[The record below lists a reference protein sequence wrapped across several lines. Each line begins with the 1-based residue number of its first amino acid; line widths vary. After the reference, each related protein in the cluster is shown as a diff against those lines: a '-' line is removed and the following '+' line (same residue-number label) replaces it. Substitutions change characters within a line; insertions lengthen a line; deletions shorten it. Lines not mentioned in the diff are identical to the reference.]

1 MSEWYQIGAEESLQ
15 QLDTSFQN
23 GLTSDEA
30 ARRLTKYGPN
40 ELVEKGAKSPFSI
53 LFDQFKDL
61 MVIILIIAALA
72 SAVLGE
78 THGVIIII
86 AIVILNAIIGFSQ
99 EYRAEQAIAALK
111 KLAVPSVSVMRDGRL
126 VEVPAS
132 TLVPGD
138 IVKLET
144 GDLVPADGRVVE
156 SVNLRSQEAALTGE
170 SVPISKHTNVLASS
184 TTGSAP
190 PLGDRRNMV
199 YMGTAVIY
207 GRGTV
212 VITDTGMQ
220 TELGNIAELIQS
232 VREEQTPLQKRL
244 DHLGKILG
252 YAALIIIAIVL
263 AEGFFTGERFT
274 DLFLVGISLA
284 VAAVPEGLPAVV
296 AITLALGAQRMLKRN
311 ALIRR
316 LPAVETLGS
325 VTIICSDKTGT
336 LTQDRMTVTM
346 LDVAGRDYQM
356 QALVDS
362 GDPIFDAA
370 LSATAAPE
378 DRAVDLLLIAG
389 ALCSDA
395 FIQLDDEGD
404 KQIVGDPTEGALVL
418 AADAFAHSKKDLD
431 VRWPRVAEVPFTSE
445 RKRMTTV
452 HSLSSADMSDKAP
465 WGQMPYVAF
474 SKGAADVLLEIC
486 SSYWTG
492 NEILPLDDLM
502 RQRVLDANARSAGN
516 GQRVLGVAFRGMT
529 ELADTENEDSIES
542 DMTFIGLVSMID
554 PARPEVKAAVA
565 TASQAGIRSV
575 MITGDHPLTA
585 QYIARDLAITTSDN
599 YLTGRELAQMSAED
613 LRKIVRETP
622 VYARVSPEH
631 KLNIVEALQ
640 DLGEVVAMTGD
651 GVNDAPALKR
661 ADIGVAM
668 GITGTDVSKEAAD
681 MVLLDDNYATIVAAI
696 EEGRNIYDNI
706 RKFITYILSSNTGEL
721 FVMFVGP
728 FLGLPLPLLAVQ
740 ILWINLVTD
749 GLPGL
754 ALAMEPAERG
764 IMNRPPYRPDESILS
779 RGIGRRIIW
788 IGVMIGLFSLLVGWY
803 YYRQDPNGPWQTMI
817 FTILTLGQMGNALA
831 LREHK
836 ESVFSAGLFANRLMI
851 LAIISTVALQLM
863 LVYTEFGQRFFE
875 VMPLSPSA
883 LAVGFGVSVVV
894 FFAVEFEKWLMRR
907 GTLSG

>member
-1 MSEWYQIGAEESLQ
+1 MSEWYQLETEATLRDLGTTVQ
-15 QLDTSFQN
+15 T
-23 GLTSDEA
+23 GLTSGEA
-30 ARRLTKYGPN
+30 ARRLEEYGPN
-40 ELVEKGAKSPFSI
+40 ELVEKGAKSPFAI
-53 LFDQFKDL
+53 LLDQFKDL
-61 MVIILIIAALA
+61 MVIILILAALA

-78 THGVIIII
+78 TESVIIII
-86 AIVILNAIIGFSQ
+86 AIVVLNAIIGFSQ

-111 KLAVPSVSVMRDGRL
+111 KLAVPTVSVIRDGQL
-126 VEVPAS
+126 MEVSAN

-144 GDLVPADGRVVE
+144 GDMVPADGRVVE
-156 SVNLRSQEAALTGE
+156 SVNLRAQEAALTGE
-170 SVPISKHTNVLASS
+170 SVPISKHTNALTSS
-184 TTGSAP
+184 NGSAP

-199 YMGTAVIY
+199 YMGTAIIY

-212 VITDTGMQ
+212 VITDTGMK
-220 TELGNIAELIQS
+220 TELGNIAELIQG
-232 VREEQTPLQKRL
+232 VQEEQTPLQRRL
-244 DHLGKILG
+244 DHLGKVLG
-252 YAALIIIAIVL
+252 IAAIIIVIIVV
-263 AEGFFTGERFT
+263 AEGLFRGDHFTE
-274 DLFLVGISLA
+274 LFLVGISLA

-346 LDVAGRDYQM
+346 LDVAGREYKLQSLAGSED
-356 QALVDS
+356 A
-362 GDPIFDAA
+362 IFDAV
-370 LSATAAPE
+370 LRDGAAPE

-395 FIQLDDEGD
+395 FIQRESDGNEHV
-404 KQIVGDPTEGALVL
+404 VGDPTEGAFVI
-418 AADAFAHSKKDLD
+418 AANIFGHGKKDLES
-431 VRWPRVAEVPFTSE
+431 RWPRVSEVPFTSE
-445 RKRMTTV
+445 RKRMTTI
-452 HSLSSADMSDKAP
+452 HASSAEDANDHVP
-465 WGQMPYVAF
+465 WGQLPYVAF
-474 SKGAADVLLEIC
+474 SKGAADVLLETC
-486 SSYWTG
+486 TRYWTG
-492 NEILPLDDLM
+492 KEILPLDDDM
-502 RQRVLDANARSAGN
+502 RQRVLDANARSAQS
-516 GQRVLGVAFRGMT
+516 GQRVLGVAFRGMP
-529 ELADTENEDSIES
+529 ELIDTTNESAIES
-542 DMTFIGLVSMID
+542 DMIFIGLVSMID
-554 PARPEVKAAVA
+554 PARPEVKSAVA
-565 TASQAGIRSV
+565 TAKQAGIRSV

-585 QYIARDLAITTSDN
+585 QYIARDLAITTSDR
-599 YLTGRELAQMSAED
+599 YLTGPDLVQMSAED
-613 LRKIVRETP
+613 LRQVVYDVP

-706 RKFITYILSSNTGEL
+706 RKFVTYILSSNTGEL
-721 FVMFVGP
+721 FVMFIGP

-764 IMNRPPYRPDESILS
+764 IMSRPPYRPDESILS

-788 IGVMIGLFSLLVGWY
+788 IGVLIGILALLVGLY
-803 YYRQDPNGPWQTMI
+803 YYKQDPNGPWQTMI

-831 LREHK
+831 LRAHK
-836 ESVFSAGLFANRLMI
+836 QSVFSVGIFSNKLMI
-851 LAIISTVALQLM
+851 VAIVSTIILQL
-863 LVYTEFGQRFFE
+863 LLIYTELGQRFFE
-875 VMPLSPSA
+875 VMPLSSSD
-883 LAVGFGVSVVV
+883 LAIGFGVSVLV
-894 FFAVEFEKWLMRR
+894 FLAVEFEKWLIRR
-907 GTLSG
+907 GVLAG